1 MHPLDNPTWK
11 ALTTHQSQIA
21 LVAGMARRFPPEVA
35 VHGALALPLPP
46 AYQDLLRLS
55 PEPVG
60 LFSMQKLQPPPGWTV
75 VRAVELS
82 QMVQTAVPDSSFSNA
97 APEGTARDAA
107 GLTTREE
114 ASAESSNAVPASG
127 DAVQPTVAGGFQ
139 IDDLGP
145 ADLPQMSALYEATR
159 PGRKLSPALY
169 KLGGFVGIRERASEG
184 NNQLVAMACLRL
196 HLPGYREISTVGT
209 LPGFE
214 GRGYATALV
223 RELARR
229 IRARNEQPFLTVR
242 TDNERALAIYQ
253 RLGFRERVKMHSTT
267 IRFG

>member
-1 MHPLDNPTWK
+1 
-11 ALTTHQSQIA
+11 
-21 LVAGMARRFPPEVA
+21 
-35 VHGALALPLPP
+35 
-46 AYQDLLRLS
+46 
-55 PEPVG
+55 
-60 LFSMQKLQPPPGWTV
+60 MQRLQPPPGWTV
-75 VRAVELS
+75 VRAVELL

-107 GLTTREE
+107 GD
-114 ASAESSNAVPASG
+114 APANAAPAKAG
-127 DAVQPTVAGGFQ
+127 GGFQ
-139 IDDLGP
+139 IDDLSP

-169 KLGGFVGIRERASEG
+169 KLGGFVGIRERAPEG
-184 NNQLVAMACLRL
+184 GQRLVAMACLRL

-223 RELARR
+223 GELARR

-242 TDNERALAIYQ
+242 TDNERAIAIYQ
-253 RLGFRERVKMHSTT
+253 RLGFRERAKMHSTT